1 MAFIPYDDRDG
12 FIWMDGEFTPW
23 REAKVHVLTHG
34 MHYAS
39 TVFEGERAYGGEIY
53 RSEQHSQRL
62 ENSAD
67 ILGFKLPYS
76 VAELE
81 DAKKEALAKSGL
93 ENAYVRAF
101 AWRGSE
107 QMGILA
113 TETSVRTAIAVWSW
127 GDYFEDK
134 MAGVRL
140 TNALTNAAYARPS
153 PETAPCHA
161 KAAGLY
167 MICTISKQKAHEE
180 GYADA
185 LMLDHE
191 GYVAEATGA
200 NIFFTRDGA
209 LHTPKADRFLNGI
222 TRQTAIRLA
231 KSHQMEVIERR
242 IKPEE
247 LSTFD
252 ECFITGSAAEI
263 TPVKE
268 IAEHNFKP
276 GDVCQALV
284 NDYTALVNRKISLN
298 WDI

>member
-12 FIWMDGEFTPW
+12 FIWMDGAFTPW

-39 TVFEGERAYGGEIY
+39 TVFEGERAYGGVIY
-53 RSEQHSQRL
+53 RSEHHSQRL
-62 ENSAD
+62 ENSAK
-67 ILGFKLPYS
+67 ILGFDLPYS
-76 VAELE
+76 VAEIE
-81 DAKKEALAKSGL
+81 TAKKEALAKSGL

-113 TETSVRTAIAVWSW
+113 TETSVRTVIAVWSW
-127 GDYFEDK
+127 GDYFDDK
-134 MAGVRL
+134 MAGVR
-140 TNALTNAAYARPS
+140 LTNAAYARPS

-167 MICTISKQKAHEE
+167 MICTISKQKAHLE

-185 LMLDHE
+185 LMLDYE

-209 LHTPKADRFLNGI
+209 IHTPKADRFLNGI

-231 KSHQMEVIERR
+231 KSHGWEVIERR

-263 TPVKE
+263 TPVRE

-276 GDVCQALV
+276 SLVCQTLV
-284 NDYTALVNRKISLN
+284 DDYTALVNRKITLDWN
-298 WDI
+298 I

>member
-1 MAFIPYDDRDG
+1 MTFIPYDDRDG

-39 TVFEGERAYGGEIY
+39 TVFEGERAYAGKIY

-62 ENSAD
+62 ENSAR
-67 ILGFKLPYS
+67 ILGFDLPYS
-76 VAELE
+76 VAEIE
-81 DAKKEALAKSGL
+81 RAKEETLAKSGL

-113 TETSVRTAIAVWSW
+113 TETSVRVAVAVWSW
-127 GDYFEDK
+127 GDYFDDK

-140 TNALTNAAYARPS
+140 TNAAYARPS
-153 PETAPCHA
+153 PGTAPCDA

-167 MICTISKQKAHEE
+167 MICTISKQKAHEL

-191 GYVAEATGA
+191 GHVAEATGA
-200 NIFFTRDGA
+200 NIFFTREGA
-209 LHTPKADRFLNGI
+209 IHTPLADRFLNGI

-231 KSHQMEVIERR
+231 KARGLEVIERR
-242 IKPEE
+242 IAPEE

-252 ECFITGSAAEI
+252 ECFITGTAAEI

-268 IAEHNFKP
+268 IAEHSYKP
-276 GDVCQALV
+276 ATICEALV
-284 NDYTALVNRKISLN
+284 TDYDKLVNRKLTLN
-298 WDI
+298 WD

>member
-1 MAFIPYDDRDG
+1 MTFIPYDDRDG
-12 FIWMDGEFTPW
+12 FIWMDGAFKPW
-23 REAKVHVLTHG
+23 REANVHVLTHG

-39 TVFEGERAYGGEIY
+39 AVFEGERAYSGEIY
-53 RSEQHSQRL
+53 RSRHHSERL
-62 ENSAD
+62 NNSAG
-67 ILGFKLPYS
+67 ILGFELPFS
-76 VAELE
+76 VNEIE
-81 DAKKEALAKSGL
+81 DAKREALAKSGL
-93 ENAYVRAF
+93 ENAYVRAI

-113 TETSVRTAIAVWSW
+113 TETTVRLAIACWHW
-127 GDYFEDK
+127 GDYFDDK
-134 MAGVRL
+134 MAGIRL
-140 TNALTNAAYARPS
+140 NNAPYARPS

-167 MICTISKQKAHEE
+167 MICTISKQKAHQE

-191 GYVAEATGA
+191 GNVAEATGA

-209 LHTPKADRFLNGI
+209 IHTPLADRFLNGI

-231 KSHQMEVIERR
+231 KSHQIEVIERR
-242 IKPEE
+242 ILPNE

-252 ECFITGSAAEI
+252 ECFITGTAAEV

-268 IAEHNFKP
+268 IAEHMFKP
-276 GDVCQALV
+276 GAVCQTLIH
-284 NDYTALVNRKISLN
+284 DYDALVNRKLALN
-298 WDI
+298 WTV